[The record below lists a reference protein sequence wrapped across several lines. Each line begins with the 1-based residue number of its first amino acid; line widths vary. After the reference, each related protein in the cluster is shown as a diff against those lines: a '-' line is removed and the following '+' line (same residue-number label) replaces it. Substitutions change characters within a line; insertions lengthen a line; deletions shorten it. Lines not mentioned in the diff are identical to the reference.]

1 LGIRDQEDHSWK
13 APWAK
18 SSQDSFST
26 GVSTFFSVKIGRI
39 KQGHHGLGWSG
50 KIAKI
55 ISKINGAKRPGAW
68 LKW

>member
-1 LGIRDQEDHSWK
+1 LEGTLGKKFTRLLFNWH
-13 APWAK
+13 
-18 SSQDSFST
+18 T
-26 GVSTFFSVKIGRI
+26 TFFSVKIGRI